1 MAKNDNPFAIRK
13 SPVSIITVQALTLDD
28 YVQRTIDD
36 RDGVSFCAT
45 TNKKYVPFYLSTIMA
60 KNDNPF
66 GIRKSPV
73 EIISAQALSLDD
85 YVKRGEFGTDFHCRS
100 GVLDGTSKK

>member
-1 MAKNDNPFAIRK
+1 
-13 SPVSIITVQALTLDD
+13 
-28 YVQRTIDD
+28 
-36 RDGVSFCAT
+36 
-45 TNKKYVPFYLSTIMA
+45 MA

-85 YVKRGEFGTDFHCRS
+85 YVKRGEFGTDFKCRT
-100 GVLDGTSKK
+100 GVLDGKSKK